1 MNRIKHIPVLLSEF
15 INILKPFKGGVY
27 LDATFGQGGYTK
39 KILELCECI
48 VIGIDR
54 DRDSLSFAKAIR
66 KKYPN
71 NFSFFNKRFSQ
82 ISEIGSVTNKKFDAI
97 FFDLGL
103 SNTQL
108 SKSERGFSF
117 NLDGPLDMR
126 MGCQK
131 NNSITAKEIIN
142 EFSQEKLS
150 EIFFKF
156 GEEKK
161 ARKISREIVK
171 ARGKETIRSTKQLY
185 EIIRSAKNTVE
196 KINPATKVFQ
206 SLRIYINDEL
216 KELTEAL
223 DATLTNLNQ
232 CGKIIVVSFHSLED
246 RIVKNFFKEKSG
258 VLYENYKHFPPK
270 NRLRNSQLRIITKKP
285 LVASSEELKINN
297 QSRSAK
303 LRAAEL
309 K

>member
-131 NNSITAKEIIN
+131 NN
-142 EFSQEKLS
+142 
-150 EIFFKF
+150 
-156 GEEKK
+156 
-161 ARKISREIVK
+161 
-171 ARGKETIRSTKQLY
+171 
-185 EIIRSAKNTVE
+185 
-196 KINPATKVFQ
+196 
-206 SLRIYINDEL
+206 
-216 KELTEAL
+216 
-223 DATLTNLNQ
+223 
-232 CGKIIVVSFHSLED
+232 
-246 RIVKNFFKEKSG
+246 
-258 VLYENYKHFPPK
+258 
-270 NRLRNSQLRIITKKP
+270 
-285 LVASSEELKINN
+285 
-297 QSRSAK
+297 
-303 LRAAEL
+303 
-309 K
+309 